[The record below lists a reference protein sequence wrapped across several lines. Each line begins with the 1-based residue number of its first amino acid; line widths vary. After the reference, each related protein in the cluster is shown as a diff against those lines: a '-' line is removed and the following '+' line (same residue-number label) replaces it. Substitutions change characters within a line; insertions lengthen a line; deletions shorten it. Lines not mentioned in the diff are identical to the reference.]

1 MLSPAAPHARMVSPE
16 QSKHP
21 GPAPAKQYGLPSWAR
36 AYAIAAPA
44 PPLTRTLALGGAGL
58 PPLDELLLALGAG
71 ALFGAVGAGA
81 GAASVV
87 GGACAAGAESGGA
100 VSVGVESVRGGAAA
114 AAAAALA
121 AAASVNRCCAA
132 ASAAASRRASSSATS
147 CAISP
152 FTCES
157 SCSWRALAASTAA

>member
-1 MLSPAAPHARMVSPE
+1 MLTPAAPHARMVSPE

-71 ALFGAVGAGA
+71 AVFGAVGAGA
-81 GAASVV
+81 GAGA
-87 GGACAAGAESGGA
+87 GGGRGAGGRRGRAEHGRPGRRPGA
-100 VSVGVESVRGGAAA
+100 
-114 AAAAALA
+114 
-121 AAASVNRCCAA
+121 
-132 ASAAASRRASSSATS
+132 
-147 CAISP
+147 
-152 FTCES
+152 
-157 SCSWRALAASTAA
+157 

>member
-1 MLSPAAPHARMVSPE
+1 MLTPAAPHARMVSPE

-71 ALFGAVGAGA
+71 AVFGAVGAGA
-81 GAASVV
+81 GAEA

-100 VSVGVESVRGGAAA
+100 VTVGVESVRGGAAA

-157 SCSWRALAASTAA
+157 SCSWRALAASTAP